1 MMLETVQTEQ
11 DCFTHPLPMLLCMAE
26 LAAAGMRNIE
36 IILQKKLVKVEAPVA
51 QTAVNLLT
59 T

>member
-11 DCFTHPLPMLLCMAE
+11 DCFTHPLLVLLCMAE
-26 LAAAGMRNIE
+26 LVAAVLQNII
-36 IILQKKLVKVEAPVA
+36 IILAEKPVKVEAPVA
-51 QTAVNLLT
+51 QTAVNIIT